1 MRTKYAASDRTGL
14 LSIVLNQ
21 EVLAN
26 TLANPTKEGS
36 AEGVNHFYLLC
47 LLFFLYY
54 NSYHYS
60 TVPYNNFVFLGKD
73 GNTDDAIDAVDK
85 IISKLHIDENFNAYL
100 NDEAVQA
107 STVI

>member
-1 MRTKYAASDRTGL
+1 MLIPWQIPQRKAL
-14 LSIVLNQ
+14 LKVSII
-21 EVLAN
+21 
-26 TLANPTKEGS
+26 S
-36 AEGVNHFYLLC
+36 I
-47 LLFFLYY
+47 FFVYFFYY

-73 GNTDDAIDAVDK
+73 GNTDDAVDAVDK
-85 IISKLHIDENFNAYL
+85 IISKLHIDGNFNAYL